1 MPEGTV
7 REGGTDVK
15 QIPIS
20 QVDALFSNG
29 RYPIE
34 FLFLYRSGF
43 STRNLRRALRT
54 LAPVFWPVFGEY
66 RRGAI
71 SFDRYR
77 EEDFFDEESVGHAL
91 DPADVEGADWD
102 TISRFGQKELSK
114 LFFLKAT
121 RFTNGIV
128 LVPKM
133 NHVAGDGFSFF
144 FFLSALAALTR
155 AAFFPFKSP
164 LIKALFKPVHR
175 RTGLREFSFQ
185 ADAPA
190 PVVQGEPLTVES
202 VEIPKRDVQAL
213 VREAAAS
220 EGLRISSNDILSA
233 MAVRKLAGIRGH
245 QKGAGFRL
253 TIPIDV
259 RGQVRD
265 YGRRFFGN
273 GLMLHTMDPAAFPL
287 ADSTMKDTAV
297 RIRKFLPRVSRE
309 SYIGYLSGLER
320 LASEKRWAEF
330 RPYDPDK
337 GCLVTNLSKL
347 PAERLDF
354 GTGGPQVAVPLT
366 VEKNSV
372 AVLARSDNYVLRYAY

>member
-20 QVDALFSNG
+20 QVDVLFSNG
-29 RYPIE
+29 SYPIE
-34 FLFLYRSGF
+34 FLFVYNGGF
-43 STRNLRRALRT
+43 STKKLRRALRT

-66 RRGAI
+66 SRGTI
-71 SFDRYR
+71 SLSRYR
-77 EEDFFDEESVGHAL
+77 EEAFFDEESVGHAL
-91 DPADVEGADWD
+91 DPAEVEGAGWE

-114 LFFLKAT
+114 LFFLKAI
-121 RFTNGIV
+121 RFTNAIV
-128 LVPKM
+128 LVSKM
-133 NHVAGDGFSFF
+133 NHVAGDGFSYF

-155 AAFFPFKSP
+155 ASFFPFKSP
-164 LIKALFKPVHR
+164 LIKVLFKPVHR
-175 RTGLREFSFQ
+175 RTGLREF
-185 ADAPA
+185 DLGEGGPG
-190 PVVQGEPLTVES
+190 PIVQGEPLTIES
-202 VEIPKRDVQAL
+202 VEIPKHDVQAL

-220 EGLRISSNDILSA
+220 ESLRLSSNDILSA
-233 MAVRKLAGIRGH
+233 MAIRKLAGIRGH
-245 QKGAGFRL
+245 QEGAGFSL

-259 RGQVRD
+259 RGQVKD

-273 GLMLHTMDPAAFPL
+273 GLMLHTMDPAGFPL
-287 ADSTMKDTAV
+287 ADLTMKETAV
-297 RIRKFLPRVSRE
+297 RIRKSLPRVSRE
-309 SYIGYLSGLER
+309 SYIGYLIELER
-320 LASEKRWAEF
+320 MASEKRWPEF

-354 GTGGPQVAVPLT
+354 GTGGPQAAVPLT

-372 AVLARSDNYVLRYAY
+372 AVLSRGDNYVLRYAY